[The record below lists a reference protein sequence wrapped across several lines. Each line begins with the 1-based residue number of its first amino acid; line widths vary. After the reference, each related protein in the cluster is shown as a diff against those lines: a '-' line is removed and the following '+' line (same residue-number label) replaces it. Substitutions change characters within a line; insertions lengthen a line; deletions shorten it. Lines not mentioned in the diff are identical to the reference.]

1 MQTGRTKATDTTCSW
16 GHGAHKA
23 ERNRQHST
31 CRSAYKP
38 DRKAESMCMVGLGTA
53 GARRGRRV
61 HESAIPSPSKKN
73 DHEAAVFLKWVGVNQ
88 HRASHAGDS
97 SPRTPTPASQ
107 TLARSQ
113 PFARDARA
121 PPHVWS
127 SAGGMAAALP
137 ASAHS
142 ARHVAISRGEPKTQ
156 PPTWLY
162 SPTADTLPTPHSAG
176 ARCRTPLPCPAAA
189 KYITVP
195 TWFTYLQHVEHDD
208 EPRPPPLL

>member
-23 ERNRQHST
+23 ERNQQHST

-142 ARHVAISRGEPKTQ
+142 ARHVAISRGKPETQ
-156 PPTWLY
+156 P
-162 SPTADTLPTPHSAG
+162 TAAAAHTTQRRREVPHPPALP
-176 ARCRTPLPCPAAA
+176 RCSEIHHCAHVVYLPAACG
-189 KYITVP
+189 T
-195 TWFTYLQHVEHDD
+195 
-208 EPRPPPLL
+208 RR